1 MEIDMYLIK
10 VQYTAYKNPRWVIA
24 DPECPEY
31 VKAIQKSRKTAT
43 RFETEEAA
51 WVVASRIT
59 PWDLRKVEVVPC
71 Y

>member
-1 MEIDMYLIK
+1 MFLIK
-10 VQYTAYKNPRWVIA
+10 VQYSAYKNPRWVIT

-51 WVVASRIT
+51 WVVASRLGT
-59 PWDLRKVEVVPC
+59 WHSRTVEVVPC
-71 Y
+71 F